1 MRHCRTCGA
10 DLEAG
15 ANFCGHCGSAITIT
29 TPAVSSDMRTR
40 VTSAVAVPPGRPI
53 APPPKASVSVRYG
66 PEPLRAPSRQ
76 IIQRPP
82 TPRHATYPKS
92 RFLAATLE
100 WIFPGFGVMYAGRFW
115 TGALV
120 LLSTFLATGVAF
132 SVALSNSS
140 NAQLEDVVNFVVW
153 LFVAHLIWLVFR
165 MIWAWRLASRA
176 TRLARLSP

>member
-1 MRHCRTCGA
+1 
-10 DLEAG
+10 
-15 ANFCGHCGSAITIT
+15 
-29 TPAVSSDMRTR
+29 MRTR
-40 VTSAVAVPPGRPI
+40 VTSAVAAPPGRPI
-53 APPPKASVSVRYG
+53 APPPRASVSVRYG
-66 PEPLRAPSRQ
+66 PEPVRSPPRQ
-76 IIQRPP
+76 IIQRPS
-82 TPRHATYPKS
+82 TPRRPVYPKS
-92 RFLAATLE
+92 RFLALTLE

-140 NAQLEDVVNFVVW
+140 NAQFDDVVDFVVW

-176 TRLARLSP
+176 TRLARQTP